1 MGWILIMVKIKRAVS
16 AKETKLLDIISTAKR
31 KLAALQEKQ
40 ILALG
45 ALACQ
50 HGLHEFDSQVLD
62 KAFKWL
68 SMELTNK

>member
-1 MGWILIMVKIKRAVS
+1 MVKTKRAAS

-62 KAFKWL
+62 KAFKGL